1 MQSGDPAETGLPSSE
16 APLEPSAEFR
26 PEQARDEL
34 PRRTT
39 APPGRATEIAPL
51 TAQGRA
57 RFLSPQVRVRS
68 HRTERTPSRV
78 RERRCLEIARDTLG
92 CFQLVK
98 GRTYQEDVE
107 ILDVYIPS
115 CRASECLKQNQGELW
130 GQRQT
135 HNCRR
140 GFQHPL
146 LHIQWDRGKPGK
158 GMSDETASGRLG
170 AADGWVLQTAGGCR
184 RLDLTDNL

>member
-1 MQSGDPAETGLPSSE
+1 MRGLGQGPRKWAGWHLQSGDPAETGLPSSE

-34 PRRTT
+34 PRRTR

-57 RFLSPQVRVRS
+57 RLLSPQVRVRS
-68 HRTERTPSRV
+68 HRTERMPSRV
-78 RERRCLEIARDTLG
+78 HERRCLEIARDTLG

-98 GRTYQEDVE
+98 GRTSQEDIE

-115 CRASECLKQNQGELW
+115 CRASERLKQNQGQLW

-135 HNCRR
+135 HREA
-140 GFQHPL
+140 
-146 LHIQWDRGKPGK
+146 W
-158 GMSDETASGRLG
+158 
-170 AADGWVLQTAGGCR
+170 
-184 RLDLTDNL
+184 